1 MNRRRRGIRTD
12 DPVSPQNTSPHFSSA
27 RFVTACAFSERH
39 GFSPLLAGSGKVEK
53 FRRAPAALKGNTM
66 SHQYQAIG
74 WNRQK
79 RVYDVVVL
87 AGVTL
92 YIALFIG
99 FGALLFP
106 YATAETLII
115 RAAGSAAFLLLH
127 VVLCIGPLCRLDS
140 RFLPLL
146 YNRRHLGVV
155 TFLLGTVHGIFAI
168 IQFHSLGDKDP
179 LVSLLTSN
187 QNFRSLPDFPF
198 QQLGFLA
205 LLILFLMAAT
215 SHDFWLRNL
224 TPPIWKTLHMLVY
237 VAYALLI
244 GHVTLGLLQSETS
257 PVLAIAT
264 GTGLVT
270 VLSLHLAA
278 GSRERVVDLKK
289 LNPAGKGFVDACSVE
304 SIPEKCAAV
313 VSVSGERV
321 AVFKFDGKISAIS
334 NVCRHQNGP
343 LGEGK
348 IIDGCVT
355 CPWHGYQYLP
365 ETGASPPPFTEK
377 VSTFHTQI
385 VNGRVWID
393 PTPNPPGTRVE
404 PSRIPDAGVRT

>member
-1 MNRRRRGIRTD
+1 
-12 DPVSPQNTSPHFSSA
+12 
-27 RFVTACAFSERH
+27 
-39 GFSPLLAGSGKVEK
+39 
-53 FRRAPAALKGNTM
+53 M

-79 RVYDVVVL
+79 RFYDL
-87 AGVTL
+87 TIIAGVVI
-92 YIALFIG
+92 YMALFVG
-99 FGALLFP
+99 LTAFLFP
-106 YATAETLII
+106 YATAETMLI
-115 RAAGSAAFLLLH
+115 RATGSAAFLLLH

-146 YNRRHLGVV
+146 YNRRHLGVM
-155 TFLLGTVHGIFAI
+155 TFVLGAFHGLFAI
-168 IQFHSLGDKDP
+168 IQFHSLGDTDP

-205 LLILFLMAAT
+205 LLVLFLMAAT

-224 TPPIWKTLHMLVY
+224 TPPVWKSLHMLVY

-244 GHVTLGLLQSETS
+244 GHVTLGVLQSEMS
-257 PVLAIAT
+257 PVLVIAT
-264 GTGLVT
+264 GTGLAI
-270 VLSLHLAA
+270 VLGLHLAA
-278 GSRERVVDLKK
+278 ARQERKVDANK
-289 LNPAGKGFVDACSVE
+289 PTSVPSGFVDACAVD

-313 VSVSGERV
+313 CSVNGERV
-321 AVFKFDGKISAIS
+321 AIFKYDGKISAIS

-377 VSTFHTQI
+377 VSTFQTRI
-385 VNGRVWID
+385 VNRRVWID
-393 PTPNPPGTRVE
+393 PTPNAPGTRIE
-404 PSRIPDAGVRT
+404 PCQIPKSEVQA

>member
-1 MNRRRRGIRTD
+1 MNRPRRGIRTD
-12 DPVSPQNTSPHFSSA
+12 DSSSSQDPSPHISCA
-27 RFVTACAFSERH
+27 RFVTACALSERH
-39 GFSPLLAGSGKVEK
+39 CFPPHLASLSKIEESRPGFSSPGSD
-53 FRRAPAALKGNTM
+53 AM

-79 RVYDVVVL
+79 RVYDVVIL
-87 AGVTL
+87 AAVML

-115 RAAGSAAFLLLH
+115 RGAGSAAFLLLH
-127 VVLCIGPLCRLDS
+127 VILCIGPLCRLDS

-155 TFLLGTVHGIFAI
+155 TFLLGAVHGIFAI

-205 LLILFLMAAT
+205 FLILFLMAAT

-224 TPPIWKTLHMLVY
+224 TPPIWKSLHMLVY
-237 VAYALLI
+237 LAYALLVA
-244 GHVTLGLLQSETS
+244 HVTLGLLQSERS
-257 PVLAIAT
+257 PWLVVAMAISIT
-264 GTGLVT
+264 LV
-270 VLSLHLAA
+270 VSLHLAA
-278 GSRERVVDLKK
+278 AWKEGK
-289 LNPAGKGFVDACSVE
+289 LDKTSLDKQEQNFVTVCKVND
-304 SIPEKCAAV
+304 IPEKCAKV
-313 VSVSGERV
+313 VSVRGERV
-321 AVFKFDGKISAIS
+321 AIFKYDGKISALS

-343 LGEGK
+343 LGEGR
-348 IIDGCVT
+348 IVDGCVT
-355 CPWHGYQYLP
+355 CPWHGYQYVP
-365 ETGASPPPFTEK
+365 ESGASPPPFTEK
-377 VSTFHTQI
+377 VSTFRTKL
-385 VNGRVWID
+385 VDGVVWLD
-393 PTPNPPGTRVE
+393 PRPLAPGTHVE
-404 PSRIPDAGVRT
+404 PSRIGPD

>member
-244 GHVTLGLLQSETS
+244 GHVTLGLLQSETN
-257 PVLAIAT
+257 PVLAIAS

-270 VLSLHLAA
+270 GLSLHLAA

>member
-1 MNRRRRGIRTD
+1 MNLRKRGIRTYD
-12 DPVSPQNTSPHFSSA
+12 SAPPQDPSPHFSSA
-27 RFVTACAFSERH
+27 RFVTSSALSERPR
-39 GFSPLLAGSGKVEK
+39 FSSFRANAGKAAQVG
-53 FRRAPAALKGNTM
+53 RAPPALRGDAM

-155 TFLLGTVHGIFAI
+155 TFLLGAVHGIFAI
-168 IQFHSLGDKDP
+168 IQFHSLGDKNP

-187 QNFRSLPDFPF
+187 QNFGSLPDFPF

-205 LLILFLMAAT
+205 LVILFLMAAT
-215 SHDFWLRNL
+215 SHDYWLRNL

-237 VAYALLI
+237 VTYALLI
-244 GHVTLGLLQSETS
+244 GHVTLGFLQSETS
-257 PVLAIAT
+257 PVLAVAT
-264 GTGLVT
+264 GAGLLT
-270 VLSLHLAA
+270 VLSLHLAED
-278 GSRERVVDLKK
+278 SRERVLDLNK
-289 LNPAGKGFVDACSVE
+289 LKTVTNGFVDACS
-304 SIPEKCAAV
+304 
-313 VSVSGERV
+313 
-321 AVFKFDGKISAIS
+321 
-334 NVCRHQNGP
+334 
-343 LGEGK
+343 
-348 IIDGCVT
+348 
-355 CPWHGYQYLP
+355 
-365 ETGASPPPFTEK
+365 
-377 VSTFHTQI
+377 
-385 VNGRVWID
+385 
-393 PTPNPPGTRVE
+393 
-404 PSRIPDAGVRT
+404 

>member
-1 MNRRRRGIRTD
+1 
-12 DPVSPQNTSPHFSSA
+12 
-27 RFVTACAFSERH
+27 
-39 GFSPLLAGSGKVEK
+39 
-53 FRRAPAALKGNTM
+53 M

-74 WNRQK
+74 WNGQK
-79 RVYDVVVL
+79 RAYDLVMVASV
-87 AGVTL
+87 ATYVTL
-92 YIALFIG
+92 FVALSARF
-99 FGALLFP
+99 FP

-146 YNRRHLGVV
+146 YNRRHLGVL
-155 TFLLGTVHGIFAI
+155 TFLLGAVHGIFAI
-168 IQFHSLGDKDP
+168 IQFHTLGDKDP
-179 LVSLLTSN
+179 LVSLFISN
-187 QNFRSLPDFPF
+187 QNFGSLPDFPF

-224 TPPIWKTLHMLVY
+224 TPPVWKALHMLVY

-244 GHVTLGLLQSETS
+244 GHVTLGLLQSERS
-257 PVLAIAT
+257 PVLTIAT
-264 GTGLVT
+264 GAGLIT
-270 VLSLHLAA
+270 VLTLHLAA
-278 GSRERVVDLKK
+278 TQRERGVDKGL
-289 LNPAGKGFVDACSVE
+289 PSGATAGGFVEACTVG

-321 AVFKFDGKISAIS
+321 AIFRYDGKISAIS

-343 LGEGK
+343 LGEGR

-365 ETGASPPPFTEK
+365 ESGASPPPFTEK
-377 VSTFHTQI
+377 VSTFQTKI
-385 VNGRVWID
+385 IDGRVWID
-393 PTPNPPGTRVE
+393 PRPNPPGTRLE
-404 PSRIPDAGVRT
+404 PSHIPNSGAPA